1 MRLSLKDWCIE
12 NNKEELLSEWDY
24 EKNGDLTPENISY
37 GSGKKVF
44 WKCKLG
50 HSWESEVKGRA
61 TKGRCCPICS
71 NDKVL
76 VGYNDFE
83 TWCKQNNAT
92 TLLEEWDY
100 EKNEVTP
107 KEIVFGYRKPIW
119 WKCSSGHS
127 FQRVIR
133 FRLGLTGEV
142 RNCPY
147 CRGIKVVSG
156 DKSLG
161 TVAPHLLEE
170 WNYNKNMG
178 TPDDYT
184 YGSKEYAWWKCKKCG
199 NEWRTKI
206 SHRVNGSGC
215 PQCSNI
221 EISKKLM
228 LPNEG
233 ESFLDIYPIMSKEW
247 HPSKNGN
254 LLPNNVKVG
263 SNKKVWWICG
273 VCGTEWEATVVNRSH
288 GHGCPTC
295 MREQRRISF
304 MQGIIDKQGSL
315 AENYPILIEE
325 WDYERNSEFN
335 PKQMSCGSEERVW
348 WKCKKCGHRWQNTIV
363 KRTKRNQGCP
373 ECRKELKTSFPEK
386 AVYFYIRK
394 VFNEAIE
401 NYRPEWLGKAEID
414 IYIPS
419 LKLGI
424 EYDGTAFH
432 KNVEKDLKK
441 NKLCTEENV
450 TLIRIR
456 EPQCP
461 ILDNSSIDFQMISH
475 KESDLEMVLNQ
486 VLEWVKQKYSILN
499 MPVVD
504 LGNDRGKIY
513 ELMNLQ
519 IKENSLML
527 RFPELSKEWHSI
539 KNAPLTP
546 DKIAGKSS
554 KKVWWICSHC
564 GNEWQATVISRS
576 DAGTGCPVCAGKKK

>member
-170 WNYNKNMG
+170 WNYNKIWEHQMTIHMVAKNMLG
-178 TPDDYT
+178 
-184 YGSKEYAWWKCKKCG
+184 G
-199 NEWRTKI
+199 
-206 SHRVNGSGC
+206 
-215 PQCSNI
+215 
-221 EISKKLM
+221 
-228 LPNEG
+228 
-233 ESFLDIYPIMSKEW
+233 
-247 HPSKNGN
+247 
-254 LLPNNVKVG
+254 NVKSVEMNG
-263 SNKKVWWICG
+263 
-273 VCGTEWEATVVNRSH
+273 
-288 GHGCPTC
+288 
-295 MREQRRISF
+295 EQ
-304 MQGIIDKQGSL
+304 K
-315 AENYPILIEE
+315 
-325 WDYERNSEFN
+325 
-335 PKQMSCGSEERVW
+335 
-348 WKCKKCGHRWQNTIV
+348 
-363 KRTKRNQGCP
+363 
-373 ECRKELKTSFPEK
+373 
-386 AVYFYIRK
+386 
-394 VFNEAIE
+394 
-401 NYRPEWLGKAEID
+401 
-414 IYIPS
+414 
-419 LKLGI
+419 
-424 EYDGTAFH
+424 
-432 KNVEKDLKK
+432 
-441 NKLCTEENV
+441 
-450 TLIRIR
+450 
-456 EPQCP
+456 
-461 ILDNSSIDFQMISH
+461 
-475 KESDLEMVLNQ
+475 
-486 VLEWVKQKYSILN
+486 
-499 MPVVD
+499 
-504 LGNDRGKIY
+504 
-513 ELMNLQ
+513 
-519 IKENSLML
+519 
-527 RFPELSKEWHSI
+527 
-539 KNAPLTP
+539 
-546 DKIAGKSS
+546 
-554 KKVWWICSHC
+554 
-564 GNEWQATVISRS
+564 
-576 DAGTGCPVCAGKKK
+576 